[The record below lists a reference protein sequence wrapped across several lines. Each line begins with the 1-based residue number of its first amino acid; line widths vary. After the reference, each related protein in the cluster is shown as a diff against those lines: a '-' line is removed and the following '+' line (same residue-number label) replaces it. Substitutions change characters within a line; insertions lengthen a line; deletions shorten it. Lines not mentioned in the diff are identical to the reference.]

1 MGHLAYSFESLAP
14 AEIFYQHIEDEE
26 HYLRHLEIVEK
37 AIGRTLPRDY
47 QVLETRKNR
56 LVKIRQGRL
65 LYTYE
70 FRPIGNGSLVK
81 FRVEW
86 SGFLM
91 ALAVNPAKKQM
102 LKSIILTD
110 LLACEHTALLLM
122 EERLKEGAQ

>member
-14 AEIFYQHIEDEE
+14 VEVFYQHIEDEE

-37 AIGRTLPRDY
+37 AVGRTLPRDY
-47 QVLETRKNR
+47 QILETRQNR

-65 LYTYE
+65 FYTYE

-81 FRVEW
+81 FKVEW
-86 SGFLM
+86 SGILM
-91 ALAVNPAKKQM
+91 TLAVTPAKKQM
-102 LKSIILTD
+102 LLLIVLTD

-122 EERLKEGAQ
+122 ENSLREGVQ